1 MHFSGRRNRFV
12 LGALAVVCAGV
23 VGCHDAESTAPKTI
37 QTPNGPMLDL
47 GTMIVDV
54 DVRTHKV
61 TMHPAD
67 ASMTLPPGVSARFF
81 GGPLQI
87 EYATGE
93 QSSLDLGGGVF
104 ERNFHWG
111 FSNLLTFAIGTNS
124 PHTYPAFPQDT
135 LGVYMYFSILPK
147 NFTNVSGPCSPPACT
162 VTVDSA
168 DGAYPFTTVAAQP
181 YLYWKSILEGGGT
194 GAQAPGPFETD
205 QSTIGGINYFRPL
218 SFRSTGGVLTFR
230 FGVAMAAAW
239 VDPNENRW
247 KVFYVADSLPNRVSL
262 TDLRSEPDWR
272 RLGSTGSAAITPGGC
287 AANTNTCTLTLTS
300 AAGDTIMYYRS
311 DSLRAAQNGYIAGT
325 VTPSALTGVD
335 AGVFLGLKDPAKLAQ
350 LGISALLTGFAD
362 STGVISPT
370 FSVATDLSRTSY
382 RITKYGTD
390 SASIFAP
397 AGNLVALVTIPYA
410 SLPPAPVRGSGPPN
424 YDRFFFFGNS
434 TASLTSTA
442 ATSVWTN
449 VNYEIGA
456 TTP

>member
-1 MHFSGRRNRFV
+1 MNYTSVRSHRMILASV
-12 LGALAVVCAGV
+12 ALLCAAV
-23 VGCHDAESTAPKTI
+23 VGCHEDSVAPKTVP
-37 QTPNGPMLDL
+37 TPQGPMLDL
-47 GTMIVDV
+47 GTVIVDV

-67 ASMTLPPGVSARFF
+67 ASMSLPPGMSARFF
-81 GGPLQI
+81 GGPAQI
-87 EYATGE
+87 EYAPGE
-93 QSSLDLGGGVF
+93 QASLDFGGGVF

-111 FSNLLTFAIGTNS
+111 FTNLLTFAIGTNS

-135 LGVYMYFSILPK
+135 LGEYVYFSILPRD
-147 NFTNVSGPCSPPACT
+147 FTNVSGPCSPPTCT

-168 DGAYPFTTVAAQP
+168 DGRYPFTTVPPQP
-181 YLYWKSILEGGGT
+181 YLYYKSILEGGGA
-194 GAQAPGPFETD
+194 GAQAPGPFKTD
-205 QSTIGGINYFRPL
+205 QTGIGGINYYRPL

-239 VDPNENRW
+239 VAPNENRW
-247 KVFYVADSLPNRVSL
+247 KVFYAADSLPNRVSL

-272 RLGSTGSAAITPGGC
+272 RLGNTGSATVGPGGC
-287 AANTNTCTLTLTS
+287 APNTNACTLTLTA
-300 AAGDTIMYYRS
+300 AAGDTILYYRS
-311 DSLRAAQNGYIAGT
+311 DSLRAAQSGYITGT
-325 VTPSALTGVD
+325 VTASALTGTD
-335 AGVFLGLKDPAKLAQ
+335 AGVFLGLKDPTKLAQ
-350 LGISALLTGFAD
+350 LGTSALLTGFAD
-362 STGVISPT
+362 STGVISQT
-370 FSVATDLSRTSY
+370 YSVATDLNRTSY

-390 SASIFAP
+390 SASIFSP
-397 AGNLVALVTIPYA
+397 AGSVVALVTIPYA
-410 SLPPAPVRGSGPPN
+410 SLPSAPVRGSGPPN